1 MRESK
6 FIFLKILFNGSKG
19 QNSSPTLVTITK
31 QGQLMFNTRSVE
43 TFRLEN
49 RIVDFVYDPQKRTL
63 GMRLI
68 TDKFPEGNWTKSM
81 RQIKKQGTTYTAS
94 IGRIFTAIG
103 YDIKRTGSSIKGLEL
118 KKYKDLLTGEVLYV
132 KLPKLKEVNSS

>member
-81 RQIKKQGTTYTAS
+81 RQIKKQGTTYTVS